1 MTTDPFTDRLSEYA
15 DGEVD
20 AAERAA
26 VEAHLAGCAECRMA
40 LDELRAVVAR
50 AGVLT
55 DPAPPRDLWPGI
67 AAQISAP
74 ADRHPRISPFRRALS
89 ARRFSF
95 TLPQLAAAG
104 IALMVLSGGLVW
116 MARSGDPRA
125 DFDPISA
132 HLEAP
137 EGDAPAV
144 RPANFADEHYNEAIA
159 DLEQTLEAGRKAL
172 DPETIRVLE
181 ENLAA
186 IDRAIDQ
193 SRRALA
199 ADPANVYLN
208 THLASARQQK
218 IALLRRASALASMGS

>member
-1 MTTDPFTDRLSEYA
+1 MTSDLFTDRLSDYA
-15 DGEVD
+15 DGELD

-26 VEAHLAGCAECRMA
+26 VEAHLAGCAPCRTA

-50 AGVLT
+50 AKALS
-55 DPAPPRDLWPGI
+55 DPAPPTDLWPGI
-67 AAQISAP
+67 AAQIAAP
-74 ADRHPRISPFRRALS
+74 TARHPRVSPFRRALS
-89 ARRFSF
+89 SRRFSF

-125 DFDPISA
+125 DFDPVSA

-137 EGDAPAV
+137 EENVPAV
-144 RPANFADEHYNEAIA
+144 RPANFADEHYDEAVA
-159 DLEQTLEAGRKAL
+159 DLQKTLESGRQAL
-172 DPETIRVLE
+172 DAETIRVLE

-208 THLASARQQK
+208 THLASARQRK
-218 IALLRRASALASMGS
+218 LALLRRASALASMGS

>member
-1 MTTDPFTDRLSEYA
+1 MTSDPFTDRLSDYA
-15 DGEVD
+15 DGELD

-26 VEAHLAGCAECRMA
+26 VEAHLARSSS
-40 LDELRAVVAR
+40 RAVRHGAQ
-50 AGVLT
+50 ALS
-55 DPAPPRDLWPGI
+55 DPAPPRDIWPGI
-67 AAQISAP
+67 AAQIAAP
-74 ADRHPRISPFRRALS
+74 TAHPRVSPFRRALS

-95 TLPQLAAAG
+95 TLPQLAAAAV
-104 IALMVLSGGLVW
+104 ALMVLSGGLVW

-125 DFDPISA
+125 DFDPVSA

-137 EGDAPAV
+137 EENAPAV
-144 RPANFADEHYNEAIA
+144 RPANFADEHYDEAVA
-159 DLEQTLEAGRKAL
+159 DLQKTLESGRQAL
-172 DPETIRVLE
+172 DAETIRVLE

-208 THLASARQQK
+208 THLASARQKK

>member
-15 DGEVD
+15 DGELD
-20 AAERAA
+20 ARERAS
-26 VEAHLAGCAECRMA
+26 VEAHLAGCAECRLA
-40 LDELRAVVAR
+40 LDELRAVAAR
-50 AGVLT
+50 AGALHDST
-55 DPAPPRDLWPGI
+55 PPRDLWPGI
-67 AAQISAP
+67 AAQIAAP
-74 ADRHPRISPFRRALS
+74 AARQSRVSLFKRALP

-104 IALMVLSGGLVW
+104 LALMVLSGGLVW

-132 HLEAP
+132 HVEAP

-144 RPANFADEHYNEAIA
+144 RPANFADEHYDEAIA

-172 DPETIRVLE
+172 DPETVRVLE

-193 SRRALA
+193 SRRALS

-208 THLASARQQK
+208 THLASARQRK
-218 IALLRRASALASMGS
+218 LALLRRASALASMGG

>member
-15 DGEVD
+15 DGELD

-26 VEAHLAGCAECRMA
+26 IDAHLAGCAECRMA

-50 AGVLT
+50 AEALH
-55 DPAPPRDLWPGI
+55 DQAPPRDLWPGI

-74 ADRHPRISPFRRALS
+74 TDRHRRVSPFRRALS

-104 IALMVLSGGLVW
+104 IALMILSGGLVW

-132 HLEAP
+132 QVESPAEQAP
-137 EGDAPAV
+137 LV
-144 RPANFADEHYNEAIA
+144 RPANLADEHYDEAIA
-159 DLEQTLEAGRKAL
+159 DLERTLEAGRKAL

-193 SRRALA
+193 SRRALSD
-199 ADPANVYLN
+199 DPANVYLN
-208 THLASARQQK
+208 THLASARQRK
-218 IALLRRASALASMGS
+218 LALLRRASALTSMGS